1 MFLILVARAAI
12 HFVSSADRS
21 LDKRIAVPQSC
32 LGGRAL
38 GRDKEKGMVILHS
51 VHAQSSNCYQ
61 QLVEKSWY
69 SALLINNILDSLASS
84 FRGQVVTRKLLCF
97 LQTVFFGKFH
107 GTRGLENV
115 TFKSLNLAVRMHAV
129 AIVISHCIE
138 VLWWPLIF
146 NRIRIRGF
154 WVFSWSPKSIKG
166 LETQRIS
173 CPNGKGTGLCK

>member
-61 QLVEKSWY
+61 QLVEKS
-69 SALLINNILDSLASS
+69 
-84 FRGQVVTRKLLCF
+84 
-97 LQTVFFGKFH
+97 
-107 GTRGLENV
+107 
-115 TFKSLNLAVRMHAV
+115 
-129 AIVISHCIE
+129 
-138 VLWWPLIF
+138 
-146 NRIRIRGF
+146 
-154 WVFSWSPKSIKG
+154 
-166 LETQRIS
+166 
-173 CPNGKGTGLCK
+173 